1 MDSGTRA
8 VVLRAALEEMLES
21 GLDDLTTESIAAR
34 AGVECVV
41 ITGHWGDRRVLFLE
55 AAIEYAREN
64 FVVPDNGNLRDDLLG
79 VAAALVRVPHPRWFA
94 RALAVGGDADLS
106 EIRLDY
112 WRVRADDVAVVFRRA
127 ADRGDPATTSIR
139 WTPSRCSSAR
149 CCRTRSSPAHRC
161 GRNTSPSWS
170 TSSSAG
176 SAGASRANPPPR
188 RFACLA

>member
-34 AGVECVV
+34 AGVECAV
-41 ITGHWGDRRVLFLE
+41 ITGQWGDRRVLFLE
-55 AAIEYAREN
+55 AAIKYAREN

-127 ADRGDPATTSIR
+127 ADRGELRDDVDPVDAIQMFVGAVLQDPIFTG
-139 WTPSRCSSAR
+139 
-149 CCRTRSSPAHRC
+149 SPVRPEYVAQLVDVFVRGV
-161 GRNTSPSWS
+161 GRGA
-170 TSSSAG
+170 AG
-176 SAGASRANPPPR
+176 
-188 RFACLA
+188 

>member
-1 MDSGTRA
+1 
-8 VVLRAALEEMLES
+8 MLER

-34 AGVECVV
+34 AGVECAV

-127 ADRGDPATTSIR
+127 ADRGELRDDVDPVDAIQMFVGAVLQDPIFTG
-139 WTPSRCSSAR
+139 
-149 CCRTRSSPAHRC
+149 SPVRPEYVAQLVDVFVRGV
-161 GRNTSPSWS
+161 GRGA
-170 TSSSAG
+170 AG
-176 SAGASRANPPPR
+176 
-188 RFACLA
+188 